1 MEVKPVIL
9 GSPGE
14 HHKILEFLHNNGDKK
29 SYVHVDNHPDNTRP
43 MGGFC
48 IVKPCSVFMNDVLR
62 NDCFEKVYWLQK
74 NYNPENPYKIEDYN
88 GGVWNFKDLEDAE
101 EFLHNNTLNN
111 IVLDINPDVLHD
123 YPTTYSKGSMDRS
136 ELKNLIE
143 YFKNNKCVELFSF
156 AGTEEFLEELL
167 N

>member
-88 GGVWNFKDLEDAE
+88 GGVWNFKDLEDAIQYQVAAQNGAQFFLTRNLQDFKNATLPVMTAE
-101 EFLHNNTLNN
+101 EFLKTL
-111 IVLDINPDVLHD
+111 
-123 YPTTYSKGSMDRS
+123 
-136 ELKNLIE
+136 
-143 YFKNNKCVELFSF
+143 
-156 AGTEEFLEELL
+156 
-167 N
+167 